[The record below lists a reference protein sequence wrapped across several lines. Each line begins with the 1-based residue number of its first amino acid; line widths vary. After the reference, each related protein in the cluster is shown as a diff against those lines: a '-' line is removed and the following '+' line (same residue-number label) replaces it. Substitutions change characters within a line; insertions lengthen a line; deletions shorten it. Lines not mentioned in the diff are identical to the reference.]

1 MAKITAIFCKN
12 LHKILVTL
20 ICLTEKQAIEEQHK
34 PWELK
39 KLSSY
44 YIWLTLKRTR

>member
-1 MAKITAIFCKN
+1 MSQFTKN
-12 LHKILVTL
+12 IGHIYMLDN
-20 ICLTEKQAIEEQHK
+20 KQGIEEQHK

-39 KLSSY
+39 KLSMWL